1 MRLFSFILLV
11 AFLTFSL
18 RAVNLWHHS
27 ALGEGVNFINERFQQ
42 FAQSTNSGNLDE
54 PGLESEGFSAQGNNN
69 LTPIPIINDDDPPS
83 DDTNEEEE
91 EAGLQPIQSSSP
103 SRATMEEASSGIN
116 RMIGRQEQELL
127 NQLGERRLDLER
139 REAEITRKE
148 ALLTAAEQQMVERQK
163 NLEALNR
170 EIQEMIREFE
180 DEKEEARSSVIQ
192 TYNIM
197 KPRAAAAIF
206 NELELDILINVVRSM
221 TPRKLAQI
229 MAQMD
234 PIKAKEL
241 TTELANKEIS
251 VQQ

>member
-1 MRLFSFILLV
+1 MRLFGFILLV

-69 LTPIPIINDDDPPS
+69 LTPIPIVNNDDPPS
-83 DDTNEEEE
+83 DETDEE
-91 EAGLQPIQSSSP
+91 EAELQPIQSSSS
-103 SRATMEEASSGIN
+103 SRATMEEATSGIN
-116 RMIGRQEQELL
+116 RIVGRQEQELL